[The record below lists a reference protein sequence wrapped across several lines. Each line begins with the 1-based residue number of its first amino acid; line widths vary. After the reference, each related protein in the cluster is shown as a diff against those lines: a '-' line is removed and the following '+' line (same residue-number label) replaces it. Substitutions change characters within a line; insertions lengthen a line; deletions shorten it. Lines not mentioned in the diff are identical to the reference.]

1 VKEMRKRFQSG
12 LTGLLFGGL
21 WGGLVGAILVGLH
34 TYFDDSSYFWGTPR
48 MWVWF
53 FMIMGLMWGSVV
65 GGSLGAVIG
74 ATHADRRTGIII
86 GLAIGLLIAVV
97 LLYGCYDC
105 IDPLVFAMIV
115 IVSCSI
121 LGWLISS
128 TLQAR
133 DRPGI
138 DF

>member
-1 VKEMRKRFQSG
+1 MRERFQAG

-21 WGGLVGAILVGLH
+21 WGGLVGAILIGLH
-34 TYFDDSSYFWGTPR
+34 TYFDDTSYFWGTPR
-48 MWVWF
+48 MWMWF
-53 FMIMGLMWGSVV
+53 FMIMGLLWGAVV

-74 ATHADRRTGIII
+74 ATHADRRTGILI

-97 LLYGCYDC
+97 LIYGCYDC
-105 IDPLVFAMIV
+105 IDPLVFAGT
-115 IVSCSI
+115 VSCSI

-133 DRPGI
+133 ERPG
-138 DF
+138 